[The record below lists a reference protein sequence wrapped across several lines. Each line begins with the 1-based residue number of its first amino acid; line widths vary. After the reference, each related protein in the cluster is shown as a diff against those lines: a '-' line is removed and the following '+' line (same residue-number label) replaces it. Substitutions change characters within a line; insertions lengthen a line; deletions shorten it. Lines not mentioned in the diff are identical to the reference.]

1 MVIKHPY
8 ITEKATIQID
18 TNNKLQ
24 FLVDVDA
31 TKDRIRR
38 EIEEMYDVTVIDV
51 KTMMTPKGQKKAI
64 VTLSHEDSAEEVAT
78 RLGVF

>member
-1 MVIKHPY
+1 MTIKHLHT
-8 ITEKATIQID
+8 TEKATIQID
-18 TNNKLQ
+18 ANNKLQ

-31 TKDRIRR
+31 TKDQIKR
-38 EIEEMYDVTVIDV
+38 EIENMYEVTITDI

-64 VTLSHEDSAEEVAT
+64 VTLSHEDSAEEIST